1 MVIRH
6 AWPKCMQCRVL
17 AICLWL
23 SGEIQMA
30 ARAHQGV
37 PQLTC
42 RLQIS
47 VGEYSAMHA
56 VHLLHD
62 VPINIT
68 LISLVCVNH
77 SYV

>member
-1 MVIRH
+1 
-6 AWPKCMQCRVL
+6 
-17 AICLWL
+17 
-23 SGEIQMA
+23 MA